1 MRFSASWAAGTVED
15 KEVASLLEKILAGV
29 RLELETRKAAVPFD
43 SVVERARKNRGKRD
57 IRKLLGNGPGIIAE
71 IKRASPS
78 KGWIRRDLDAAKT
91 AMEYVAG
98 GACAVSVLTE
108 SRLFGGSLADLSEA
122 SAACGDVPALRK
134 DFLVDEYMLAE
145 SRTHGADLVLL
156 IVAVLRGETGRMVRL
171 ASEYGMEALVEVRD
185 RSEMD
190 IAVEAGAT
198 IIGINN
204 RDLSTLCVDLST
216 SERLLP
222 FAPKKAIKVVESGIS
237 SPSEIRRFHE
247 LGADAFLVGEAL
259 VRSGNLSEAVRN
271 LRGDGSRKTA

>member
-1 MRFSASWAAGTVED
+1 MTGD
-15 KEVASLLEKILAGV
+15 KEVGSLLEKILDGV
-29 RLELETRKAAVPFD
+29 RRELETRKAAVPFD
-43 SVVERARKNRGKRD
+43 SVVERARMNRANRD
-57 IRKLLGNGPGIIAE
+57 IRTRLGNGPGIIAE

-91 AMEYVAG
+91 AKEYAAG

-108 SRLFGGSLADLSEA
+108 SRMFGGSLADLSAA

-145 SRTHGADLVLL
+145 SRAHGADLVLL
-156 IVAVLRGETGRMVRL
+156 LVSVLRGETGRMVRL
-171 ASEYGMEALVEVRD
+171 ASEYGLEALVEVRD

-190 IAVEAGAT
+190 VAVEAGAT

-204 RDLSTLCVDLST
+204 RDLATLCVDLST

-222 FAPKKAIKVVESGIS
+222 LMPKNAIKVVESGIS
-237 SPSEIRRFHE
+237 SPSEIRRFHD

-259 VRSGNLSEAVRN
+259 VRSGNFSEAVRN
-271 LRGDGSRKTA
+271 LGGKEAATRRETGG

>member
-1 MRFSASWAAGTVED
+1 MVED
-15 KEVASLLEKILAGV
+15 RGVASQLEKILAGV
-29 RLELETRKAAVPFD
+29 RRELESRKAAVPFE

-57 IRKLLGNGPGIIAE
+57 IRKRLGNGPGIIAE

-78 KGWIRRDLDAAKT
+78 KGWIRNDLDAADT
-91 AMEYVAG
+91 ALEYVAG

-108 SRLFGGSLADLSEA
+108 SRLFGGSLADLSAA

-134 DFLVDEYMLAE
+134 DFLLDEYMLAE
-145 SRTHGADLVLL
+145 SRAHGADLVLL
-156 IVAVLRGETGRMVRL
+156 IVAVLGGETGRMVRS

-185 RSEMD
+185 QSEMD
-190 IAVEAGAT
+190 IAAEAGAT

-204 RDLSTLCVDLST
+204 RDLATLCVDLST

-222 FAPKKAIKVVESGIS
+222 RAPKSAIKVVESGIS

-259 VRSGNLSEAVRN
+259 VRSGNFAEAIRT
-271 LRGDGSRKTA
+271 LLGEGSRRQA

>member
-1 MRFSASWAAGTVED
+1 MASR
-15 KEVASLLEKILAGV
+15 LEEILDGV
-29 RLELETRKAAVPFD
+29 RRELETRKAYVPFD
-43 SVVERARKNRGKRD
+43 TVVDGARKNREKRD
-57 IRKLLGNGPGIIAE
+57 IRKRLGDGPGIISE

-78 KGWIRRDLDAAKT
+78 KGWIRRDLDAGKT

-108 SRLFGGSLADLSEA
+108 TRMFGGSLADLSAA

-134 DFLVDEYMLAE
+134 DFILDEYMLAE

-171 ASEYGMEALVEVRD
+171 ASGYGMEALVEVRD

-190 IAVEAGAT
+190 VAVEAGAT

-204 RDLSTLCVDLST
+204 RDLATFRVDLST
-216 SERLLP
+216 AERLLP
-222 FAPKKAIKVVESGIS
+222 HAPEKAIKVVESGIS
-237 SPSEIRRFHE
+237 TPSEIRRFHE

-271 LRGDGSRKTA
+271 LRRGASRNTA